1 MPNNQLNI
9 TSIPSSR
16 VDFIDQR
23 TGLMSREW
31 YRFFLNLFALT
42 GNGGNQTSLDDLQLA
57 PPAAQ
62 SLGSVTSINV
72 SGGSTGLTATGGPIT
87 SSGTITLGGTL
98 GIPSGGT
105 GATTATTAFNAL
117 SPITTAGDL
126 IIGNGTNSATRLG
139 IGANGLVLTSNGTT
153 ATWAAGGGSSGG
165 PAIYAFAAA
174 HG

>member
-9 TSIPSSR
+9 TNIPSSR

-62 SLGSVTSINV
+62 SLGSVTSVNV

-98 GIPSGGT
+98 GVPSGGT

-117 SPITTAGDL
+117 SPITTTGDL
-126 IIGNGTNSATRLG
+126 IVGNGTNSATRLG
-139 IGANGLVLTSNGTT
+139 IGSAGLVLTSDGTT
-153 ATWAAGGGSSGG
+153 ATWAAGGGTGG

>member
-1 MPNNQLNI
+1 MPNQLNI

-42 GNGGNQTSLDDLQLA
+42 GGGNNQTSLDDLQLS
-57 PPAAQ
+57 PPA
-62 SLGSVTSINV
+62 SPTIITTTN
-72 SGGSTGLTATGGPIT
+72 T
-87 SSGTITLGGTL
+87 SS
-98 GIPSGGT
+98 S
-105 GATTATTAFNAL
+105 
-117 SPITTAGDL
+117 
-126 IIGNGTNSATRLG
+126 
-139 IGANGLVLTSNGTT
+139 
-153 ATWAAGGGSSGG
+153 

>member
-62 SLGSVTSINV
+62 SLGSVTSIDV

-126 IIGNGTNSATRLG
+126 IIGDGTNSATRLG

>member
-105 GATTATTAFNAL
+105 GATTAITAFNAL

-126 IIGNGTNSATRLG
+126 IIGDGTNSATRLG

>member
-9 TSIPSSR
+9 TNIPSSR

-126 IIGNGTNSATRLG
+126 IIGDGTNSATRLG

>member
-1 MPNNQLNI
+1 MPNQLNI
-9 TSIPSSR
+9 TNIPSSR
-16 VDFIDQR
+16 VEFIDQR

-42 GNGGNQTSLDDLQLA
+42 GGGNNQTSLDDLQLA

-62 SLGSVTSINV
+62 SLGSVTSVNV

-105 GATTATTAFNAL
+105 GAITATAAFNAL
-117 SPITTAGDL
+117 SPITTTGDL

-139 IGANGLVLTSNGTT
+139 IGANGLVLTSDGTT
-153 ATWAAGGGSSGG
+153 ATWAAGGGGASG